1 MPSLNKIKLYK
12 KANIKKCSI
21 CNKDITIKEVIEN
34 EIEVTITKRK
44 TIILTHKSCIERR
57 RNNGRRNSRRTR
69 KNIHN
74 TN

>member
-1 MPSLNKIKLYK
+1 MSSLDNIKLYK

-34 EIEVTITKRK
+34 EIEVTITKRN

-57 RNNGRRNSRRTR
+57 
-69 KNIHN
+69 
-74 TN
+74 